1 MIGLYGLQ
9 LTNNLKTKI
18 MKKSINSFK
27 GKSMLCV
34 LCLTVTSFVFPW
46 YGSFLFLGE
55 PEIPEC
61 LKEE

>member
-1 MIGLYGLQ
+1 
-9 LTNNLKTKI
+9 
-18 MKKSINSFK
+18 MKKLVNSFK
-27 GKSMLCV
+27 GKSMLCT
-34 LCLTVTSFVFPW
+34 LCLTLTASVFTW

>member
-1 MIGLYGLQ
+1 
-9 LTNNLKTKI
+9 
-18 MKKSINSFK
+18 MKKLLNNFR
-27 GKSMLCV
+27 GKTLLCA
-34 LCLTVTSFVFPW
+34 LCLSITSFVFPW

>member
-1 MIGLYGLQ
+1 
-9 LTNNLKTKI
+9 
-18 MKKSINSFK
+18 MKKLVKSFK
-27 GKSMLCV
+27 GKSMLCA

>member
-1 MIGLYGLQ
+1 
-9 LTNNLKTKI
+9 
-18 MKKSINSFK
+18 MKKLVKSFK
-27 GKSMLCV
+27 IKNMLCT
-34 LCLTVTSFVFPW
+34 LCLAVTSFVYPW